1 MINKI
6 KNSFRCFG
14 FICATMLRF
23 ILLNP
28 ILLPPSLLSS
38 SISSRDINNA
48 FPFYLLLSP
57 LTLFARSH
65 VIHRAQLHSLRD
77 SFHSIFSYFYRS
89 AYTTSINHHS
99 CTPFSHIFTSDYNF
113 GSFVSP
119 LPDSLPF
126 LPVLFL
132 IFFFSHHWHFIFIFL
147 PYFYRS
153 FTLFC
158 SHLLNVYHFNYS
170 FNLCFFHLNFSCLGF
185 RITFV
190 FV

>member
-1 MINKI
+1 
-6 KNSFRCFG
+6 
-14 FICATMLRF
+14 MLRF

-119 LPDSLPF
+119 LPDSLPVSTCS
-126 LPVLFL
+126 LPYLLFQSPL
-132 IFFFSHHWHFIFIFL
+132 TLYLYFSTIFL
-147 PYFYRS
+147 S
-153 FTLFC
+153 LFH
-158 SHLLNVYHFNYS
+158 SLL
-170 FNLCFFHLNFSCLGF
+170 FSSSR
-185 RITFV
+185 RIPF
-190 FV
+190 